1 MQYQIK
7 YKYHMENRLE
17 NIKDEAIKILEPY
30 STIISAVVMPD
41 IEGIQLMVEPK
52 PEVPFDTFD
61 NFKEMIKQS
70 EIVVTQY
77 YIMRQIMLMIWIK
90 H

>member
-1 MQYQIK
+1 
-7 YKYHMENRLE
+7 MEKRLE
-17 NIKDEAIKILEPY
+17 NIKDEAIKTLEPY
-30 STIISAVVMPD
+30 SEIINANVFPD

-52 PEVPFDTFD
+52 PNVPFDTFD
-61 NFKEMIKQS
+61 NFKGMIKQDG
-70 EIVVTQY
+70 IVVTQH